1 MQRFAFTVLAIVA
14 AFFAYTVA
22 ARLHDGCR
30 MTPGGRRGVMICPAP
45 AAPSHAN
52 APAPKV

>member
-1 MQRFAFTVLAIVA
+1 MQRFAFAVLAIVA

-22 ARLHDGCR
+22 TRLHDGCR
-30 MTPGGRRGVMICPAP
+30 MTPGGRRGVMVCPAP

-52 APAPKV
+52 APAPKD